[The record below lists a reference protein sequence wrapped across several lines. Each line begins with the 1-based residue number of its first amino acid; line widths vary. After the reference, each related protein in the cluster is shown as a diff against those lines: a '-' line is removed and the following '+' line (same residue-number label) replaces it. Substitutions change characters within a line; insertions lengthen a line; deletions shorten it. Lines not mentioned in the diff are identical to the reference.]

1 MSREENNCKQ
11 QLQHQQQQQQQQ
23 QQQKVDQKRKKVPLS
38 FSYWWSPSFTCKI
51 DPGTKNLVMAVF
63 SLETHNPPS
72 KSHPENRQSCW
83 ENRWIKSC

>member
-11 QLQHQQQQQQQQ
+11 QLQHQQQQQQ

-51 DPGTKNLVMAVF
+51 DPGTNLLMAVF

-72 KSHPENRQSCW
+72 KSHLENRQSCR

>member
-23 QQQKVDQKRKKVPLS
+23 QQKVDQKSKKVPLS

-51 DPGTKNLVMAVF
+51 DPATKNLLMAVF

-72 KSHPENRQSCW
+72 KSHPENRQSCR